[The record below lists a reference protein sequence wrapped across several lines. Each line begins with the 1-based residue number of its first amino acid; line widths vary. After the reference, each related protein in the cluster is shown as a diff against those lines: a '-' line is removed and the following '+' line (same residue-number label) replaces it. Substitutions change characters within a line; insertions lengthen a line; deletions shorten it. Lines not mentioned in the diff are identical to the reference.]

1 MWFSSVVGEKFTNV
15 WNVEHPGVGRG
26 SNKHFW
32 DTNTGNYDRV
42 RVYKGTRKEISRMK
56 LNQQLAEDEGE
67 KGKSFAAIPSRESC
81 VRHSQTC
88 RLLALPDS

>member
-1 MWFSSVVGEKFTNV
+1 MVHCLFSRVLLEIPYCVDSA
-15 WNVEHPGVGRG
+15 

-42 RVYKGTRKEISRMK
+42 RVYKETRKEISRMK
-56 LNQQLAEDEGE
+56 LNQQLAEDEEE
-67 KGKSFAAIPSRESC
+67 KGKSFAAIPARESC
-81 VRHSQTC
+81 VGHSNTC

>member
-1 MWFSSVVGEKFTNV
+1 MVVHCLFARVLLEIPCCV
-15 WNVEHPGVGRG
+15 DSA

-32 DTNTGNYDRV
+32 DTNTKIEIV
-42 RVYKGTRKEISRMK
+42 SMIKEIKRGQRMK
-56 LNQQLAEDEGE
+56 LTQQFAEDEGE